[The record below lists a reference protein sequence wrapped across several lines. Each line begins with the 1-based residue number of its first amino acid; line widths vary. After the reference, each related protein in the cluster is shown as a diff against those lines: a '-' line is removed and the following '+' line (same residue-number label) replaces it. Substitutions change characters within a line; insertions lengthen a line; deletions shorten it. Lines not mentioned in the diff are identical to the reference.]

1 MLYVLGHAT
10 LNEPTGPM
18 AGEHESHLSIVLSRR
33 DGAEWQA
40 ASLRNTLIAPP
51 PAETV
56 TE

>member
-1 MLYVLGHAT
+1 
-10 LNEPTGPM
+10 M

-40 ASLRNTLIAPP
+40 ASFHNTLIAPR
-51 PAETV
+51 PARRV